1 MKIRSIEPT
10 PSPNSMKLNLDER
23 LPQGIQHNYTQ
34 QNVDQ
39 APAYIKQLLH
49 IEGVKA
55 VFQVVDFIALDRF
68 SNASWRAILAQAR
81 EVLGSNESGGKT
93 EAAIIEG
100 KAAFGEIQV
109 FVQMFRQI
117 PMQVKVVAN
126 QEEVRVG
133 LPERFARIAMSAGV
147 SSPNLVMERQWIEQ
161 GARYGNQREVGE
173 EVAQELD
180 AAYDEAR
187 LNGLLEQALAQ
198 GGQGVPVKKEPAP
211 KVSLEMLDHDD
222 WRKRYAVL
230 ERMEPTEDD
239 LAIMDK
245 ALQDEKSS
253 IRRLA
258 VVYLGMIATDD
269 VFPLMFKALKDS
281 SASVRRTAGDTLS
294 DLGNPIAIPAM
305 IVAMGDR
312 NKLVRWRAARYL
324 YEVGDETA
332 LIALKEAEDDPEF
345 EISLQIR
352 MAIERIESG
361 EEASGTVWQQML
373 NRTRE

>member
-1 MKIRSIEPT
+1 
-10 PSPNSMKLNLDER
+10 MKLNLDER

-49 IEGVKA
+49 VEGVKA

-68 SNASWRAILAQAR
+68 PNASWQAILAQVR
-81 EVLGSNESGGKT
+81 EVLGSIESGGKT
-93 EAAIIEG
+93 EAAIEEG
-100 KAAFGEIQV
+100 TAAFGEIQV

-187 LNGLLEQALAQ
+187 LNGLLEHALAQ
-198 GGQGVPVKKEPAP
+198 GGQDVPVKKTPAP

-269 VFPLMFKALKDS
+269 VFPLLFKALKDS

-305 IVAMGDR
+305 IEAMRDR

-373 NRTRE
+373 NRTRD